1 MQPYRISNLNRELFD
16 PMTSCLVVL
25 SSLYLLP
32 NLTYFFILVTSNTK
46 IEFDINKYFKHLTK
60 LEKLIIRQDNYTC
73 KRSRNQQLNSIQYLS
88 NLKYLEWFEIL
99 SNDLRILSSISH
111 LPQLQY
117 IHLQHTLITNEILYY
132 LSKISTINSLKS
144 HRFSPIKSKLNID
157 SFNYLLSLKETL
169 KELEISAKNINY
181 DELVMIQYPTEADC
195 MPDEYEVHLNFEHIN
210 ILKQFIYLKT
220 LSFNK
225 ISITR
230 ENLDNLLIN
239 LVHYNNL
246 KILNL
251 ESIFFPSFTV
261 ISTIHSLE
269 ELSLSYPYNNNRE
282 EYTDKDLFILNS
294 LKNVKVLILC
304 RSINLSKTIRK
315 QLKDK
320 TLNIPQS
327 TTRCNLTFE
336 HLEEFIYNN
345 DDDDDDDES
354 DCEGEN
360 AMIDNA

>member
-25 SSLYLLP
+25 SLLYLLP

-46 IEFDINKYFKHLTK
+46 IEFDINKYFKHLAK

-99 SNDLRILSSISH
+99 SKDLRILSSISH

-117 IHLQHTLITNEILYY
+117 IHLQHTLITNEILNY

-157 SFNYLLSLKETL
+157 GFNYLLSLKETL

-195 MPDEYEVHLNFEHIN
+195 TPDEYEVHLNFEHIN

-239 LVHYNNL
+239 LAHYNNL

-251 ESIFFPSFTV
+251 ESICFPSFTV

-294 LKNVKVLILC
+294 LKNLKVLILY

-320 TLNIPQS
+320 TLKIPQS

-345 DDDDDDDES
+345 DDDDDEN